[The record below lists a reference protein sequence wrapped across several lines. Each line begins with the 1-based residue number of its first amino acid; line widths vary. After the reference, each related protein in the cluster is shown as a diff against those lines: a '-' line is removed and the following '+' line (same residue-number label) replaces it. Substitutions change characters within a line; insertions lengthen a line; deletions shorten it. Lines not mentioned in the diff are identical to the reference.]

1 MQGERIFSVPGEA
14 HSVSL
19 AARALMTQ
27 PAATPTGSS
36 EQVTLLAQVR
46 TVVLNSGTY
55 FVADAAARGVN
66 LLLVLAY
73 TQVLMPSDY
82 AILAVATSVTLLL
95 VPVLGLAITAA
106 LSRLYFEAT
115 TEAGRRKLY
124 ASTLA
129 FLLVVPTFAF
139 LAIELAGRLGWLDI
153 FSAVP
158 YDPYLRLA
166 VLAAY
171 VSLFVDLPVAI
182 YIVRRQAHRV
192 AGLTCANAALLAG
205 FSLLLV
211 VGLDQGVRGVLLG
224 SVLAGAVMAV
234 ISVALTVRAIRVITR
249 PSGAV
254 LASMLL
260 FSVPL
265 VPHAAAQWVLQVSD
279 RLILSH
285 YVSSVELGLYYVG
298 YSVGA
303 VAAFVVFA
311 ANKAMSP
318 IITAELKHPGRT
330 SRVPRLG
337 TYWFA
342 GLVVGCLAV
351 ALYGPDAVKILAPNE
366 FLAAADIVPIIALG
380 SALYG
385 VYTIVSSSVWFSMRT
400 GWVPLLTGLAA
411 ALNVGLNLAFVPRFG
426 IEAAAWNTVA
436 GFAALAAFQGLLA
449 ARRHPIA
456 WEYRRWSVL
465 TGVGLGSYFAV
476 QVSAPGLSVVR
487 SLLSALAIIVVFPMA
502 LTAAGFW
509 SSDERRW
516 LRHRLFRQAV

>member
-1 MQGERIFSVPGEA
+1 MKRVPPA
-14 HSVSL
+14 S
-19 AARALMTQ
+19 Q
-27 PAATPTGSS
+27 PALSVNQSVATPNGPS
-36 EQVTLLAQVR
+36 EQAPLLAQVGEI
-46 TVVLNSGTY
+46 VLNSGTY
-55 FVADAAARGVN
+55 FLADAAARGLN
-66 LLLVLAY
+66 LVLVLAY

-95 VPVLGLAITAA
+95 VPVLGLSISAA

-115 TEAGRRKLY
+115 TEADQRKLY
-124 ASTLA
+124 ATALA
-129 FLLVVPTFAF
+129 FLLVVPTFAL
-139 LAIELAGRLGWLDI
+139 LAIEVVGRLGWLDV
-153 FSAVP
+153 FGAVP

-182 YIVRRQAHRV
+182 YIARRQARRV
-192 AGLTCANAALLAG
+192 AGLTFMNAGLLVG
-205 FSLLLV
+205 LSLLLV
-211 VGLDQGVRGVLLG
+211 VGFGQGVRGVLLAA
-224 SVLAGAVMAV
+224 VLAGGAMAV
-234 ISVALTVRAIRVITR
+234 VALALTAHAIRVVTR
-249 PSGAV
+249 PSKAL

-279 RLILSH
+279 RLVLSH

-303 VAAFVVFA
+303 TAAFVVFA

-318 IITAELKHPGRT
+318 TITAELKNPDRA

-400 GWVPLLTGLAA
+400 GWVPVLTGLAA
-411 ALNVGLNLAFVPRFG
+411 ALNVGLNLVFVPRFG

-456 WEYRRWSVL
+456 WEYRRWAVL
-465 TGVGLGSYFAV
+465 TGVGLGAYFAV

-487 SLLSALAIIVVFPMA
+487 FLLSALAIIVVFPMA